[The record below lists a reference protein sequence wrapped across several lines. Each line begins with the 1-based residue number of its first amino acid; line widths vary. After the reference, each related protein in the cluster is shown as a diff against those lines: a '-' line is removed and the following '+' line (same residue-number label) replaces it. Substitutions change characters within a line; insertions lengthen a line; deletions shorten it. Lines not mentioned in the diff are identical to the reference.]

1 MSIVNSKYF
10 AKNRFVQEVSRFM
23 KRIIKVL
30 LITIAAVFISL
41 MVLIAVMAGVMNN
54 TIQKAMDEQKNIDIN
69 MEQVADG
76 IYTGSSDGGLVK
88 VEVEVEVK
96 DHKIVNINLLKH
108 ECGKGKPAESM
119 LEEMV
124 QKNTDDVDCVSGA
137 TASSKTIR
145 NAVNKA
151 LQSGI
156 EN

>member
-1 MSIVNSKYF
+1 MKKKIKAILIVAASVVIL
-10 AKNRFVQEVSRFM
+10 FV
-23 KRIIKVL
+23 
-30 LITIAAVFISL
+30 A
-41 MVLIAVMAGVMNN
+41 LIAVMFGVMNKEVLDKQVN
-54 TIQKAMDEQKNIDIN
+54 TEID

-76 IYTGSSDGGLVK
+76 TYTGSSNGGLVK

-124 QKNTDDVDCVSGA
+124 EKNTDDVDGVSGA

-156 EN
+156 EGK

>member
-1 MSIVNSKYF
+1 
-10 AKNRFVQEVSRFM
+10 M
-23 KRIIKVL
+23 KKTVKV
-30 LITIAAVFISL
+30 
-41 MVLIAVMAGVMNN
+41 VLIVVATAFLLFMVSMVAVVISMGKS
-54 TIQKAMDEQKNIDIN
+54 TQKALDEQQNADIN
-69 MEQVADG
+69 MEQVKDG
-76 IYTGSSDGGLVK
+76 TYMGSSDGGMVK

-124 QKNTDDVDCVSGA
+124 QNNTDDVDCVSGA

-151 LQSGI
+151 LQSGL
-156 EN
+156 ENKE

>member
-1 MSIVNSKYF
+1 
-10 AKNRFVQEVSRFM
+10 M
-23 KRIIKVL
+23 KKTVKV
-30 LITIAAVFISL
+30 
-41 MVLIAVMAGVMNN
+41 VLIVVATAFLLFMVSMVAVVISMGKS
-54 TIQKAMDEQKNIDIN
+54 TQKALDEQQNADIN
-69 MEQVADG
+69 MEQVKDG
-76 IYTGSSDGGLVK
+76 TYMGSSDGGMVK

-119 LEEMV
+119 LDEMV

-151 LQSGI
+151 LQCGI
-156 EN
+156 EEN

>member
-1 MSIVNSKYF
+1 MAVNV
-10 AKNRFVQEVSRFM
+10 FVQNRVIQKVSRIM
-23 KRIIKVL
+23 KKTIKVIS
-30 LITIAAVFISL
+30 ITIAAVFISL
-41 MVLIAVMAGVMNN
+41 MVLIAVMAGVMK
-54 TIQKAMDEQKNIDIN
+54 KAMDEQENIDIN

-124 QKNTDDVDCVSGA
+124 QNNTDDVDCVSGA

-151 LQSGI
+151 LQSGMSLTALT
-156 EN
+156 N

>member
-1 MSIVNSKYF
+1 MKKILIVAASVVILLVAVIAIMVGSMNKMS
-10 AKNRFVQEVSRFM
+10 ED
-23 KRIIKVL
+23 VL
-30 LITIAAVFISL
+30 
-41 MVLIAVMAGVMNN
+41 
-54 TIQKAMDEQKNIDIN
+54 DEQVNVEIN

-108 ECGKGKPAESM
+108 ECGTGKPAESM
-119 LEEMV
+119 LEEMIK
-124 QKNTDDVDCVSGA
+124 KNTDDVDGVSGA

-156 EN
+156 EGK

>member
-1 MSIVNSKYF
+1 MKKKTKVVWIV
-10 AKNRFVQEVSRFM
+10 V
-23 KRIIKVL
+23 
-30 LITIAAVFISL
+30 AAVLILL
-41 MVLIAVMAGVMNN
+41 MVAFIAIIGGMGKTTKEALDKQEN
-54 TIQKAMDEQKNIDIN
+54 ADIN

-76 IYTGSSDGGLVK
+76 TYQGSSDGGLVK

-119 LEEMV
+119 LDEMV

-151 LQSGI
+151 LQCGI
-156 EN
+156 EEN

>member
-1 MSIVNSKYF
+1 MKKKI
-10 AKNRFVQEVSRFM
+10 
-23 KRIIKVL
+23 KRI
-30 LITIAAVFISL
+30 LIVVATAVILFAAV
-41 MVLIAVMAGVMNN
+41 IAIKFDTMKKASRELLDNQIN
-54 TIQKAMDEQKNIDIN
+54 TEIN

-76 IYTGSSDGGLVK
+76 TYTGSSDGGLVK

-124 QKNTDDVDCVSGA
+124 EKNTDDVDYVSGA

-145 NAVNKA
+145 AAVNQA
-151 LQSGI
+151 LQSGL
-156 EN
+156 EGK